1 MYVCIV
7 EESLYETTAHDK
19 VLDKEVLTDRLRPY
33 LWKESMSLT
42 DNTEDLLIAKL
53 LLEDEKEVIESDRL
67 LEQDD
72 IGKVDSILKGQF
84 VLIFECPLRILYVFD

>member
-1 MYVCIV
+1 MYTCIV

-42 DNTEDLLIAKL
+42 ENTEELLIAKL

-72 IGKVDSILKGQF
+72 IGKV
-84 VLIFECPLRILYVFD
+84 

>member
-1 MYVCIV
+1 M
-7 EESLYETTAHDK
+7 
-19 VLDKEVLTDRLRPY
+19 LDKEVLTDRLRPY

-72 IGKVDSILKGQF
+72 IGKL
-84 VLIFECPLRILYVFD
+84 

>member
-7 EESLYETTAHDK
+7 EESLYESTAHDK

-42 DNTEDLLIAKL
+42 DNTEELLIAKL

>member
-42 DNTEDLLIAKL
+42 DNTEELLIAKL

>member
-1 MYVCIV
+1 M
-7 EESLYETTAHDK
+7 YETTAHDK

-33 LWKESMSLT
+33 LWNESMSLT

-84 VLIFECPLRILYVFD
+84 VLIFECPLRILYVCD

>member
-1 MYVCIV
+1 M
-7 EESLYETTAHDK
+7 
-19 VLDKEVLTDRLRPY
+19 LDKEVLTDRLRPY
-33 LWKESMSLT
+33 LWNESMSLT

-72 IGKVDSILKGQF
+72 IGKV
-84 VLIFECPLRILYVFD
+84 

>member
-1 MYVCIV
+1 MI
-7 EESLYETTAHDK
+7 TTKEQDVNSKKKDK
-19 VLDKEVLTDRLRPY
+19 KVIKCVVWDL
-33 LWKESMSLT
+33 
-42 DNTEDLLIAKL
+42 DNTLWQGV

-72 IGKVDSILKGQF
+72 IGKVDSIWKGQF

>member
-1 MYVCIV
+1 MYVCTV

-42 DNTEDLLIAKL
+42 DNTEELLIAKL

>member
-1 MYVCIV
+1 M
-7 EESLYETTAHDK
+7 YETTAHDK

-33 LWKESMSLT
+33 LWMESMSLT
-42 DNTEDLLIAKL
+42 DNTEDLMIAKL

-72 IGKVDSILKGQF
+72 IGKV
-84 VLIFECPLRILYVFD
+84 

>member
-1 MYVCIV
+1 M
-7 EESLYETTAHDK
+7 YETTAHDK

-42 DNTEDLLIAKL
+42 ENTEELLIAKL

-72 IGKVDSILKGQF
+72 IGKV
-84 VLIFECPLRILYVFD
+84 